1 MKFTEV
7 ASFVFLALLG
17 GAVRGE
23 EACGGLALGVDAN
36 IPECDNE
43 IDAYLRTYTV
53 LAYEK
58 ECKAEPGEGDARA
71 RKVMGANVCD
81 KQYVTCQILESYG
94 IRMSYACFYHKRYCN
109 NRRDEAVMTRE
120 TTTTTDAVPTPAKM
134 TAAVGDMERA
144 YTKASLTHNSDPD
157 KINLNGGA
165 IGGLTLTPGVY
176 TFTTGVT
183 ISSDIV
189 LEGEENSVFILQTW
203 GVLSQAANTQVI
215 LRGGVKAQN
224 VFWQVAGN
232 LVVLAG
238 ATMQGTLLVKTD
250 VAFLAGSTLIGSIF
264 SQTACNL
271 ISATIT
277 KPAFEETCGTAAPC
291 EYNIDPIDLGTA
303 GDFAILAKTGIS
315 TIPTSIITGDIG
327 VSPIA
332 VTAITGFSLALAQ
345 NGVGWTSAQVT
356 GKCYGPDTAAQIAAA
371 AAVTTTETV
380 TTVEPITDATDL
392 ADPFSE
398 DFKDCEP
405 ISWDK
410 FLHDITAKFL
420 ADDTV
425 VPANVQMCFQNMF
438 CRVKKA

>member
-264 SQTACNL
+264 SQTACNI

-277 KPAFEETCGTAAPC
+277 KQASIDISSSEPCGTAVPC
-291 EYNIDPIDLGTA
+291 EYNIDPINLGTA
-303 GDFAILAKTGIS
+303 GDFAILAKSGIS
-315 TIPTSIITGDIG
+315 TVPTSIITGDIG

-356 GKCYGPDTAAQIAAA
+356 GKCYGPDIAAQIAEA
-371 AAVTTTETV
+371 AAVTTPNIV
-380 TTVEPITDATDL
+380 
-392 ADPFSE
+392 DPFGDGFE
-398 DFKDCEP
+398 ECNN
-405 ISWDK
+405 ITWGK
-410 FLHDITAKFL
+410 FLKDVTENFL
-420 ADDTV
+420 DMDSSIAD
-425 VPANVQMCFQNMF
+425 NVKTCFSYMF